1 MIADKVRISEWKVGQ
16 RLINWQLFDWP
27 EEELDSTGWHRISA
41 MRKLHYDDDYYLMFF
56 AFGSP
61 CLMLVFYLKSGKH
74 TFGYG
79 INVTLTIYLIANNP
93 KQIIA
98 VIDGKMVPLTESEQ
112 GYWGPLRYKNAIK
125 DDDLPIKELYM
136 KNYPHQWPHFQFI
149 LDFEDKPSDRTIG
162 ERLVLHNLSRLLDSR
177 SMADVAFIVKDQEIK
192 AHSAI
197 VASASPVFRTMF
209 QEDHTQEVR
218 TKSALI
224 DDMEPAVFQQLLRY
238 LYTGDVDFREASES
252 LFLAAD
258 KYQIDSLKRQCEQHL
273 IDNLSA
279 ENAVRRLVLTHL
291 HSSPSAVQ
299 RVIHFL
305 TEHKEQVWC
314 RPEWRELV
322 QTHPD
327 LFFLV
332 AHKMVIAK

>member
-27 EEELDSTGWHRISA
+27 EEELDSAGWHRISA
-41 MRKLHYDDDYYLMFF
+41 MRKLHYEDDYYVMFF

-61 CLMLVFYLKSGKH
+61 CLMLVFYFKSKV
-74 TFGYG
+74 
-79 INVTLTIYLIANNP
+79 NRP

-98 VIDGKMVPLTESEQ
+98 VIDGKMVPLTESES

-125 DDDLPIKELYM
+125 DDGLPVKELYM

-149 LDFEDKPSDRTIG
+149 LDFEDKPSDKTMG
-162 ERLVLHNLSRLLDSR
+162 ERLVLQNLSRLLETR
-177 SMADVAFIVKDQEIK
+177 SMADVAFTIKDQEIK

-197 VASASPVFRTMF
+197 VASASPVFRAMF
-209 QEDHTQEVR
+209 QQDPSEEVA
-218 TKSALI
+218 TKTAVI

-238 LYTGDVDFREASES
+238 LYTGDVDFRESSES

-279 ENAVRRLVLTHL
+279 ENAVRRLVLAHL
-291 HSSPSAVQ
+291 HSSPTAVQ